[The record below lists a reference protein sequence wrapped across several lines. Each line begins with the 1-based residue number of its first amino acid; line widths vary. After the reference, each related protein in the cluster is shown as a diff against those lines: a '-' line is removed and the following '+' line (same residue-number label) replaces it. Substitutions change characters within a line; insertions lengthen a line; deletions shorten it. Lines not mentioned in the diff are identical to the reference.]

1 MSRVRRYLCY
11 YCRRG
16 VVDAL
21 DATCPECGAHLT
33 ERVTGRHTIK
43 RLVELAFANGY
54 RLEVPKLV
62 PNGTPGAV
70 DPRPEDMLVP
80 DPRPVEVFRSG
91 DGFAARVT
99 HPDRGRGTDALT
111 AHGFDDAGDAREA
124 GLAIA
129 DLKYSG
135 GGDDAP

>member
-62 PNGTPGAV
+62 PKGTPGAI

-80 DPRPVEVFRSG
+80 GSRAILAELRRRGVEVYLAS
-91 DGFAARVT
+91 
-99 HPDRGRGTDALT
+99 GTD
-111 AHGFDDAGDAREA
+111 EQ
-124 GLAIA
+124 
-129 DLKYSG
+129 YVVEEVE
-135 GGDDAP
+135 